1 MDHAVLSDTSVQTSV
16 EQATLW
22 SHFKA
27 QAVCERKREREIL
40 IACEKGLRTE
50 EAFVFETVWDNA
62 LWLPRCSAF
71 RSWPLFSLL
80 KFRVPLNTLLTICY
94 ITHKHTHTFILD
106 ELAARSVIL
115 FFQGIMTCN
124 SFFSADTV
132 KVQFPSVDLSS
143 GLWNLISE
151 PLFTPSAKSNH
162 WRLRSTWSGTDQFVQ
177 VKYELLL
184 KLKCLWEMY
193 FIIREKI
200 NLVLNPWKPE
210 KK

>member
-94 ITHKHTHTFILD
+94 ITQTHTFILD
-106 ELAARSVIL
+106 ELAARSVII

-151 PLFTPSAKSNH
+151 PLFTPSSQTTED
-162 WRLRSTWSGTDQFVQ
+162 WGRLDQGLISLSKWSMS
-177 VKYELLL
+177 
-184 KLKCLWEMY
+184 CC
-193 FIIREKI
+193 
-200 NLVLNPWKPE
+200 
-210 KK
+210 